1 MGIKKMFKKKEPTE
15 EEIRQ
20 ELNQVGISTKSNKQ
34 RQEKFGAFKNYAQE
48 RAQMRPQMA
57 PTNPYANINN
67 TGGQNPYANNNG
79 GKVMVHLMEI
89 MAHQ

>member
-34 RQEKFGAFKNYAQE
+34 RQEKFE
-48 RAQMRPQMA
+48 HSR
-57 PTNPYANINN
+57 
-67 TGGQNPYANNNG
+67 
-79 GKVMVHLMEI
+79 I
-89 MAHQ
+89 MLKKEHK